1 MRAFTAALTA
11 AACLVVGA
19 APAAKA
25 GQWYIGIAGGA
36 VFSPALDMS
45 GHNLDTTRYPDWDY
59 TGLPADKPEGYRWYY
74 DLDTDASYAFPDE
87 AALGYML
94 YEEGEGGPRIE
105 FAFSRRTQSLEQ
117 IFKDLTFLDDSAI
130 QPNNS
135 GVKADFKSEI
145 GDLTNSCASLNL
157 YYDQPVANGFKAY
170 LGAGAGI
177 ARVNISDL
185 FFRVNYTYAD
195 GVALSEYD
203 SSQCEDFLETAFMG
217 SVLAGVDYQLTR
229 TLLTGLKLS
238 YAVIGEI
245 ETVGDY
251 MEHPVQDLTNTTV
264 FSGNRQWS
272 LAFALKY
279 AL

>member
-1 MRAFTAALTA
+1 MKAFTAAAAAAVFMALGALTA
-11 AACLVVGA
+11 N
-19 APAAKA
+19 A
-25 GQWYIGIAGGA
+25 GQWYIGIGGGV
-36 VFSPALDMS
+36 VFGPALDMS

-59 TGLPADKPEGYRWYY
+59 TGFPDDKPEGYRWYY
-74 DLDTDASYAFPDE
+74 DLETDAGYVFPDE
-87 AALGYML
+87 AAVGYML

-105 FAFSRRTQSLEQ
+105 AAFSRRTQPLEQ
-117 IFKDLTFLDDSAI
+117 IFKDLTFLDESAI

-135 GVKADFKSEI
+135 GVVADFKTEI
-145 GDLTNSCASLNL
+145 GDLTNDIAALNL
-157 YYDQPVANGFKAY
+157 YYDQPIADRFKAY
-170 LGAGAGI
+170 LGVGAGV

-185 FFRVNYTYAD
+185 FFRVNYIDAD

-203 SSQCEDFLETAFMG
+203 SSQCEDFSETAFATNI
-217 SVLAGVDYQLTR
+217 LAGVDYQLTR

-245 ETVGDY
+245 ESISDY
-251 MEHPVQDLTNTTV
+251 MEHPIEDLKNTTV